1 VPRRAPLLLPAL
13 LLVALNLRPALTS
26 VGPLVHDVRADLGVS
41 SGTAGLLTT
50 LPVLAFGIV
59 APLAPVLAHR
69 FRLEAVL
76 LGCMLALAAG
86 LALRLAGAVPL
97 LFAGT
102 LAAGC
107 AIAIA
112 NVLVPALVKHRF
124 PGRATTVTG
133 LYSVA
138 LGTGAALA
146 AGLAVPSE
154 RWLGG
159 SWRGALA
166 LWAIPAL
173 LAAVVW
179 SGQLRGAAPSAHAAG
194 AARSGVNLWR
204 DGIAWQVTALMAIQS
219 TLFYSVATWLPAVYR
234 SHGIASGAAG
244 GLLSLALIV
253 GIPPGF
259 GIAWLAGR
267 MRDQRAIALGI
278 ALVDAVGFLGLLLAP
293 VGGAVVWAILLGAGL
308 GAGFTLVLALLV
320 LRAPDARHATAL
332 SGMVQSIGYVLAA
345 LGPVAV
351 GAMHDAAGS
360 WTLPLL
366 VLLAL
371 VVPGLAAALG
381 ASRARMVGAT
391 AAS

>member
-1 VPRRAPLLLPAL
+1 LSRRRALLLPAL

-26 VGPLVHDVRADLGVS
+26 VGPLVHDIRADLGLS
-41 SGTAGLLTT
+41 SSTVGLLTT
-50 LPVLAFGIV
+50 LPVLAFGVI
-59 APLAPVLAHR
+59 APLAPLLAHR
-69 FRLEAVL
+69 FGLEPVL
-76 LGCMLALAAG
+76 LGCMLALSAG
-86 LALRLAGAVPL
+86 LALRLLAPVSL

-124 PGRATTVTG
+124 PERATTVTG
-133 LYSVA
+133 FYSVA

-154 RWLGG
+154 HGLGG

-166 LWAIPAL
+166 LWAVPAL
-173 LAAVVW
+173 LAAALW
-179 SGQLRGAAPSAHAAG
+179 TTQLRDAAPSGHAAG
-194 AARSGVNLWR
+194 VARAPVNLWR
-204 DGIAWQVTALMAIQS
+204 DRVAWEVTALMAIQS
-219 TLFYSVATWLPAVYR
+219 TLFYATATWLPAVYR
-234 SHGIASGAAG
+234 SHGIGSGAAG

-253 GIPPGF
+253 GIPAGF
-259 GIAWLAGR
+259 GVAWLSGR
-267 MRDQRAIALGI
+267 MRDQRAIALGV
-278 ALVDAVGFLGLLLAP
+278 ALVDAIGFLGLLVAP
-293 VGGAVVWAILLGAGL
+293 ASGAVVWAILLGGGL

-332 SGMVQSIGYVLAA
+332 SGMVQSVGYVLAA

-351 GAMHDAAGS
+351 GAMHDATSS

-371 VVPGLAAALG
+371 LIPGLAAALG
-381 ASRARMVGAT
+381 ASRARMVGAD
-391 AAS
+391 AAA